1 MIHEKSPTK
10 EQANEIKI
18 KASPSGT
25 PESSK
30 KQNVAIKLPLF
41 VLLLFRGEGGGS
53 RQEGR
58 KAWKKKRGVSR
69 MEAIVYDNSW
79 PLAARRDA
87 LVGVVSRE
95 TTEWRAYL
103 RKRRNQ

>member
-41 VLLLFRGEGGGS
+41 VLLLFRGE
-53 RQEGR
+53 EGR
-58 KAWKKKRGVSR
+58 KESVEKKAWGQPYGSDRVR
-69 MEAIVYDNSW
+69 
-79 PLAARRDA
+79 
-87 LVGVVSRE
+87 
-95 TTEWRAYL
+95 
-103 RKRRNQ
+103 